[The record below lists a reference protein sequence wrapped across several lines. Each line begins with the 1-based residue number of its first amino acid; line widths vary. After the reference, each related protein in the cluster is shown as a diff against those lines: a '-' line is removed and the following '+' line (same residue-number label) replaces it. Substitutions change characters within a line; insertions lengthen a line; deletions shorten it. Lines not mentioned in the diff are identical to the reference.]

1 MAKISRNAPC
11 PCGSGKKYKK
21 CCLDKDQAAS
31 RHKDQIPGSAGY
43 FMHEIDELDNL
54 SNQVLDLI
62 DAGRLD
68 HAEKSCQKLLTRYPD
83 QIDGFERMA
92 QLLEAK
98 GENKKAAGY
107 YRKASTFAK
116 TNPGFDPESVQ
127 WYVEQA
133 ERLESEN

>member
-31 RHKDQIPGSAGY
+31 RHKDHIPGSAGY
-43 FMHEIDELDNL
+43 FMHEIDALDNL
-54 SNQVLDLI
+54 SNQILDLI

-68 HAEKSCQKLLTRYPD
+68 DAEKSCQKLLTRYPD
-83 QIDGFERMA
+83 QIDGIERMA
-92 QLLEAK
+92 RLLEAK
-98 GENKKAAGY
+98 GENKKAADY

>member
-21 CCLDKDQAAS
+21 CCLDKEQAAS
-31 RHKDQIPGSAGY
+31 GRKNHTPKSAGY
-43 FMHEIDELDNL
+43 FMHEIDALDNL
-54 SNQVLDLI
+54 SNKILDLI

-68 HAEKSCQKLLTRYPD
+68 EAEKSCQKLLTRYPD
-83 QIDGFERMA
+83 QIDGIDRMA
-92 QLLEAK
+92 LLLEAK
-98 GENKKAAGY
+98 GENEKAAGY
-107 YRKASTFAK
+107 YRKAFTFAK

-133 ERLESEN
+133 ERLESKS